1 MPEMVKRY
9 DQIINNMLIIKLWW
23 SVFAPKNSTFFDR
36 GYLVDFYKLLKG
48 LGEDIFLIHWAGNV
62 WHSFVREHWL
72 NKESYSLWRKWVRD
86 NLFGPFSE
94 IFPDFQ
100 RVEIEDIMRSTVDMT
115 YWKGNF
121 ITGWDIS
128 TDYQIISGD
137 DVFAFAMQKLW
148 APVGY
153 MVTDVPWILDQ
164 NGQTIPLIDT
174 HSLGS
179 VSFWKKEWDV
189 QNSMLTKVDALQ
201 SYLSRSSAK
210 VWIIDS
216 QDLNNISH
224 IIESSRG
231 VWTCIS
237 F

>member
-1 MPEMVKRY
+1 
-9 DQIINNMLIIKLWW
+9 MLIIKLWW

-36 GYLVDFYKLLKG
+36 DYLKQFYKLLKSFNK
-48 LGEDIFLIHWAGNV
+48 EIFFIHWAWNV
-62 WHSFVREHWL
+62 GHSFVREHWL
-72 NKESYSLWRKWVRD
+72 NQESYSLWKNSVRD
-86 NLFGPFSE
+86 NLWNPFTE
-94 IFPDFQ
+94 IFSDFQ
-100 RVEIEDIMRSTVDMT
+100 RIEIEDIMKGTVDVSF
-115 YWKGNF
+115 WEGNF

-137 DVFAFAMQKLW
+137 DVFAFVMQKLW

-164 NGQTIPLIDT
+164 NGQTIPLFNT

-179 VSFWKKEWDV
+179 VSFWKKEWDA
-189 QNSMLTKVDALQ
+189 QNSMLTKVSTLQ
-201 SYLSRSSAK
+201 SYLSWSSAK

-216 QDLNNISH
+216 RDLNNISY
-224 IIESSRG
+224 IIESNKG